1 MITPPTSTGHLFVA
15 TKVRFNEFA
24 GLSEEKGKAQDSIEF
39 KSLGHDWSLRLYPGG
54 CNKAA
59 PGMVSLHLKNQTYQT
74 KNIEIE
80 FDFIVKKQNTKLPQ
94 SKLSRK
100 GKFTEQDQM

>member
-1 MITPPTSTGHLFVA
+1 
-15 TKVRFNEFA
+15 
-24 GLSEEKGKAQDSIEF
+24 
-39 KSLGHDWSLRLYPGG
+39 
-54 CNKAA
+54 
-59 PGMVSLHLKNQTYQT
+59 MVSLHLKNQTYQT